1 MNVLVL
7 THRLPYAPNR
17 GDRVRA
23 HHIVKLLA
31 ARADVH
37 VVSLVHDDEEAGHVD
52 ALRQL
57 GVGVSIARVPRT
69 RNLFAAALALPTE
82 TPLTHALLHA
92 PSIGEAV
99 QRATERWRPDV
110 VLAYCT
116 GVAPLALAPPLDRVP
131 LVLDIVDVDSAKWA
145 AFADASRFPR
155 AWIYRR
161 EARCL
166 GAFERRAVRVA
177 AASTVVNERERDTL
191 LRTCP
196 GADVHVVPNGVD
208 VGALTSPEPPAAEER
223 VIFTAVFDY
232 APNTEGAIWFA
243 RRVWPLVR
251 AARPSAT
258 LTLAGA
264 SPTRAIRQLA
274 TIDPSIEVTG
284 AVGDMRPY
292 LWRSAIAV
300 APIFQAR
307 GVQNKVL
314 EAAAAG
320 LPSVVT
326 SPVWKGLP
334 DEVLPACRQADAPEQ
349 FAAQVVELL
358 ALAPEAR
365 RRHAALARLA
375 DLAWPQRLAPLLD
388 VVETAASPHAR
399 NSVGQD
405 LHVVP
410 GAAGPEGPA
419 LRMEF

>member
-1 MNVLVL
+1 MKVLIL

-31 ARADVH
+31 ARADVR
-37 VVSLVHDDEEAGHVD
+37 VVSLVHDRDEA
-52 ALRQL
+52 AQANTLRQL
-57 GVGVSIARVPRT
+57 GVGVTTAMVPRA
-69 RNLFAAALALPTE
+69 RNLVTAALALPTA

-92 PSIGEAV
+92 PAMRAAIA
-99 QRATERWRPDV
+99 RATTRWFPDV

-116 GVAPLALAPPLDRVP
+116 GVAPLALTSPLDEVP
-131 LVLDIVDVDSAKWA
+131 LVLDVVDVDSAKWA
-145 AFADASRFPR
+145 AFAEATRFPR

-166 GAFERRAVRVA
+166 GAFEQRAVRSAFA
-177 AASTVVNERERDTL
+177 ATVVNDRERDML
-191 LRTCP
+191 LRGCR

-208 VGALTSPEPPAAEER
+208 VSALTPHDGPAHAER

-232 APNTEGAIWFA
+232 APNTDGALWFA

-251 AARPSAT
+251 AARPTAT

-274 TIDPSIEVTG
+274 SLDPSIEVTG
-284 AVGDMRPY
+284 AVPDMRPY
-292 LWRSAIAV
+292 LWRSAVAV
-300 APIFQAR
+300 APLHQAR

-326 SPVWKGLP
+326 SPVWNGLP
-334 DEVLPACRQADAPEQ
+334 TEVHAACRRGDTPEQ
-349 FAAQVVELL
+349 FAAHVIDLL
-358 ALAPEAR
+358 AMTPQAR
-365 RRHAALARLA
+365 RRHAERARLA
-375 DLAWPQRLAPLLD
+375 DLAWPKRLAPLVDL
-388 VVETAASPHAR
+388 VERAARS
-399 NSVGQD
+399 
-405 LHVVP
+405 
-410 GAAGPEGPA
+410 GAAPTAVAG
-419 LRMEF
+419 

>member
-1 MNVLVL
+1 MRVLVL

-37 VVSLVHDDEEAGHVD
+37 VVSLVHDRDEAAHAD
-52 ALRQL
+52 TLRQL
-57 GVGVSIARVPRT
+57 GVRVSTALVPRA
-69 RNLFAAALALPTE
+69 RNLMSAALALPTGL
-82 TPLTHALLHA
+82 PLTHALLHA
-92 PSIGEAV
+92 PDMTAAIA
-99 QRATERWRPDV
+99 RATDGWLPDV

-131 LVLDIVDVDSAKWA
+131 MVLDVVDVDSAKWA
-145 AFADASRFPR
+145 AFAEASAFPR
-155 AWIYRR
+155 SWIYRR

-166 GAFERRAVRVA
+166 GAFEQRAVQAAVA
-177 AASTVVNERERDTL
+177 TTVVNERERDTL
-191 LRTCP
+191 RRTCR

-208 VGALTSPEPPAAEER
+208 VSALTPHDPPAGDER

-232 APNTEGAIWFA
+232 APNTDGAIWFA
-243 RRVWPLVR
+243 RRVWPIVR

-274 TIDPSIEVTG
+274 SLDPSIEVTG
-284 AVGDMRPY
+284 AVADMRPY

-300 APIFQAR
+300 APIHQAR

-334 DEVLPACRQADAPEQ
+334 KEVLPACRLADTPED

-358 ALAPEAR
+358 ALSPNAR
-365 RRHAALARLA
+365 RGCASLARLS
-375 DLAWPQRLAPLLD
+375 DLAWPRRLAPLVDL
-388 VVETAASPHAR
+388 VESAALGGDQATAA
-399 NSVGQD
+399 
-405 LHVVP
+405 
-410 GAAGPEGPA
+410 AG
-419 LRMEF
+419 

>member
-1 MNVLVL
+1 MRALVL

-23 HHIVKLLA
+23 HHIVRLLA

-37 VVSLVHDDEEAGHVD
+37 VVSLVHDKDEERQAD
-52 ALRQL
+52 TLRQL
-57 GVGVSIARVPRT
+57 GVGVSTALVPRA
-69 RNLFAAALALPTE
+69 RNLVSAALALPTAV
-82 TPLTHALLHA
+82 PLTHALLNA
-92 PSIGEAV
+92 PGIAAAV
-99 QRATERWRPDV
+99 EQVTERLRPDV

-131 LVLDIVDVDSAKWA
+131 LVLDVVDVDSAKWA
-145 AFADASRFPR
+145 AFAETSRFPR

-161 EARCL
+161 EAKWL
-166 GAFERRAVRVA
+166 GAFERRAVRAAVA
-177 AASTVVNERERDTL
+177 TTVVNERERDTL
-191 LRTCP
+191 LRTCR

-208 VGALTSPEPPAAEER
+208 VSALTPHEPPAHEDR

-232 APNTEGAIWFA
+232 APNGDGAIWFA

-251 AARPSAT
+251 AACPNSL

-274 TIDPSIEVTG
+274 SVDPSIEVTG
-284 AVGDMRPY
+284 AVADMRPY

-300 APIFQAR
+300 APIHQAR

-326 SPVWKGLP
+326 SAVWKGLP
-334 DEVLPACRQADAPEQ
+334 KEVLAACRCADAPEQ
-349 FAAQVVELL
+349 FAAEVIELL
-358 ALAPEAR
+358 QLRPNAR
-365 RRHAALARLA
+365 RRYAEQARLA
-375 DLAWPQRLAPLLD
+375 DLAWSKRLAPLVDL
-388 VVETAASPHAR
+388 VESAAHADGGAR
-399 NSVGQD
+399 A
-405 LHVVP
+405 
-410 GAAGPEGPA
+410 AAG
-419 LRMEF
+419 

>member
-1 MNVLVL
+1 MRVLVL

-23 HHIVKLLA
+23 HHLVKLLA

-37 VVSLVHDDEEAGHVD
+37 VVSLVHDRDEAGHAD
-52 ALRQL
+52 TLRQL
-57 GVGVSIARVPRT
+57 GVGVSTALVPRA
-69 RNLFAAALALPTE
+69 RNLVSAALALPTDL
-82 TPLTHALLHA
+82 PLTHALLHSPEMA
-92 PSIGEAV
+92 GAV
-99 QRATERWRPDV
+99 QRATQHWVPDV

-131 LVLDIVDVDSAKWA
+131 MVLDVVDVDSAKWA
-145 AFADASRFPR
+145 AFAEASRFPR

-161 EARCL
+161 EAKWL
-166 GAFERRAVRVA
+166 GAFERRAVRAAVA
-177 AASTVVNERERDTL
+177 TTVVNERERDTL
-191 LRTCP
+191 LRTCR

-208 VGALTSPEPPAAEER
+208 VSALTPHHPPAREER

-232 APNTEGAIWFA
+232 APNTDGAIWFA

-251 AARPSAT
+251 AVCPAAT

-274 TIDPSIEVTG
+274 SLDPSIEVTG
-284 AVGDMRPY
+284 AVADMRPY

-300 APIFQAR
+300 APIHQAR

-334 DEVLPACRQADAPEQ
+334 KEVLAACRRADTPEQ
-349 FAAQVVELL
+349 FAAQVIELL
-358 ALAPEAR
+358 ALSPDAR
-365 RRHAALARLA
+365 RARASLARLD
-375 DLAWPQRLAPLLD
+375 DLAWPKRLAPLVDL
-388 VVETAASPHAR
+388 VENAARGERETMP
-399 NSVGQD
+399 
-405 LHVVP
+405 
-410 GAAGPEGPA
+410 AAG
-419 LRMEF
+419 